1 MKNWKFYELA
11 KWKLEQKQGPLARS
25 KNKKNKKKTHT
36 KQELNEKLKDL
47 ETKHK
52 RNPKQLTNNI

>member
-1 MKNWKFYELA
+1 
-11 KWKLEQKQGPLARS
+11 LEQKQGPLARS